1 MTQASAAQ
9 SGSARKRGRTDTSK
23 AATTA
28 LATTASAADLC
39 GVYSL
44 SCTGSE
50 DELRAK
56 IAEADGVSEL
66 FRVLADETRTRI
78 LYLLSE
84 QELCV
89 CDLAHLLFMTP
100 PAVSHHLRLL
110 RVTRLV
116 RSRREGKQ
124 VFYTL
129 DDEHVLTL
137 IRTAQEHY
145 QENYP
150 KDHSTEEQYKADHKQ
165 AEG

>member
-1 MTQASAAQ
+1 MTQSSASPTQ
-9 SGSARKRGRTDTSK
+9 SAVHTKASK
-23 AATTA
+23 
-28 LATTASAADLC
+28 LDLC

-50 DELRAK
+50 GELRARLD
-56 IAEADGVSEL
+56 EAAGLAEL

-89 CDLAHLLFMTP
+89 CDLAHLLYMTP

-137 IRTAQEHY
+137 IRTAKEHY
-145 QENYP
+145 KEVHHREKNSSVEAR
-150 KDHSTEEQYKADHKQ
+150 HH
-165 AEG
+165 G